1 MELINI
7 IEVARGEKKADLLLK
22 NGKIVNVFSGEIY
35 PADVAIYKGLIVGI
49 GKDYQAKNEIDISN
63 QYLSPGF
70 IDGHIHLESSMV
82 KVSEFA
88 RTVVPLGTTSVV
100 IDPHEIAN
108 VFGLEGIRYMLKSSK
123 YNPLN
128 IFMML
133 PSCVPASSFG
143 TSGAN
148 LNITDLYYLLK
159 EKWVLGLGEMMN
171 FPGVLNKEPEVL
183 DKITIAS
190 NKCIDGH
197 APNLSGKDLCAYI
210 SAQIRSD
217 HECTT
222 VEEAREKL
230 RLGMYIMLREG
241 SVTKNLIDLLP
252 LIDSENSR
260 RCFFCCDDRHPK
272 DLIEEGHINY
282 IIKTAIQEGIP
293 PITAIKMATLNTA
306 EYFRLRKL
314 GAIAPGYSAD
324 VVIFDNFKE
333 FNILKVFKD
342 GKLVAENGKLLDL
355 NPKPLEVPIRGSINI
370 KWLRLKDFQIA
381 DKGGKCRI
389 IKIIPGQV
397 ITEEIIERPKIK
409 NGLVIADVEKD
420 ILKVAVIERHQA
432 SEKVS
437 IGLVNGI
444 GLKSGAVG
452 SSVAH
457 DCHNIIIVGT
467 NEKDMLNVGAAIAKM
482 GGGLAISVDE
492 KIINSLP
499 LPIAGLMSDKP
510 LMEVKENLDSIY
522 KSAQQLG
529 IKVDDPFM
537 AIAFLSLEV
546 IPHLKITNKGLID
559 VDHSRIVDLFIGES
573 GKNIAKSSK

>member
-1 MELINI
+1 MDLAKI
-7 IEVARGEKKADLLLK
+7 IQAARGEKKADLLLK
-22 NGKIVNVFSGEIY
+22 NGKIINVFSGEIY
-35 PADVAIYKGLIVGI
+35 PADVAIYNGMIVGL
-49 GKDYQAKNEIDISN
+49 GEGYNAKKEIDISN
-63 QYLSPGF
+63 KYLSPGF

-88 RTVVPLGTTSVV
+88 RTVVPLGTTSVI

-133 PSCVPASSFG
+133 PSCVPASSLG
-143 TSGAN
+143 NSGAN
-148 LNITDLYYLLK
+148 LNITDLYPLLK

-171 FPGVLNKEPEVL
+171 FPGVLNQIPEVL

-190 NKCIDGH
+190 NKRIDGH

-222 VEEAREKL
+222 VKEAQEKL

-252 LIDSENSR
+252 LVNNENSR

-272 DLIEEGHINY
+272 DLIEKGHINY
-282 IIKTAIQEGIP
+282 IIKTAIKKGIQP
-293 PITAIKMATLNTA
+293 VTAIRMASLNTT
-306 EYFRLRKL
+306 EYFGLSKL

-324 VVIFDNFKE
+324 LVVFDDFKN

-342 GKLVAENGKLLDL
+342 GKLVAENGELLELD
-355 NPKPLEVPIRGSINI
+355 PKPLNVPIRGSVNI
-370 KWLRLKDFQIA
+370 KWLKLEDFQII
-381 DKGGKCRI
+381 DRGSKCRI
-389 IKIIPGQV
+389 IKIVPGQV
-397 ITEEIIERPKIK
+397 ITEKEIDVPKVK
-409 NGLVIADVEKD
+409 DGLVVADTERD

-437 IGLVNGI
+437 MGLVKGI
-444 GLKSGAVG
+444 GLKKGALG

-457 DCHNIIIVGT
+457 DCHNIIVVG
-467 NEKDMLNVGAAIAKM
+467 
-482 GGGLAISVDE
+482 
-492 KIINSLP
+492 
-499 LPIAGLMSDKP
+499 
-510 LMEVKENLDSIY
+510 
-522 KSAQQLG
+522 
-529 IKVDDPFM
+529 
-537 AIAFLSLEV
+537 
-546 IPHLKITNKGLID
+546 
-559 VDHSRIVDLFIGES
+559 
-573 GKNIAKSSK
+573 

>member
-1 MELINI
+1 MELISI
-7 IEVARGEKKADLLLK
+7 IEVARGEKEADLLLK
-22 NGKIVNVFSGEIY
+22 NGKIINVFSGEIY
-35 PADVAIYKGLIVGI
+35 STDVAIYKGMIVGL
-49 GKDYQAKNEIDISN
+49 GEGYHAKNEIDISN

-148 LNITDLYYLLK
+148 LNITDLYHLFE

-171 FPGVLNKEPEVL
+171 FQGVLNKVPEVL
-183 DKITIAS
+183 DKIAIAS

-210 SAQIRSD
+210 STKIRSD

-241 SVTKNLIDLLP
+241 SVTRNLLDLLP
-252 LIDSENSR
+252 LINSENSR

-282 IIKTAIQEGIP
+282 IIKTAIKEGIP
-293 PITAIKMATLNTA
+293 PITAIRMATLNTA
-306 EYFRLRKL
+306 EYFRLRNL

-324 VVIFDNFKE
+324 LVVFDNFQNFK
-333 FNILKVFKD
+333 ILKVFKD

-355 NPKPLEVPIRGSINI
+355 NPKPLNVPIRSSVNI
-370 KWLRLKDFQIA
+370 KWLKLEDFSIP
-381 DKGGKCRI
+381 DKKRKCRI

-397 ITEEIIERPKIK
+397 ITEKVIERPKTK
-409 NGLVIADVEKD
+409 DGLVIADIEKD
-420 ILKVAVIERHQA
+420 ILKVAVIERHHA
-432 SEKVS
+432 SEKVNV
-437 IGLVNGI
+437 GLVKGT
-444 GLKSGAVG
+444 GLKKGAIG

-499 LPIAGLMSDKP
+499 LPIAGLMSDKTLP
-510 LMEVKENLDSIY
+510 EVKENLDSIY
-522 KSAQQLG
+522 KTAQELG
-529 IKVDDPFM
+529 ITVDDPFM

-546 IPHLKITNKGLID
+546 IPHLKITNLGLID
-559 VDHSRIVDLFIGES
+559 VDQSKIVDLFVE
-573 GKNIAKSSK
+573 